1 MAFLVLK
8 VSLLDWPEEAWALE
22 RKQLDLD
29 LSRYLVTRNT
39 RKAIYTLPQHACP
52 FPSSPPHPPQE
63 HEASSG
69 SILLPLDW
77 GGPVMQSLAAF
88 PHRKL
93 FWIL

>member
-22 RKQLDLD
+22 REQLDLD

-52 FPSSPPHPPQE
+52 PPPQE